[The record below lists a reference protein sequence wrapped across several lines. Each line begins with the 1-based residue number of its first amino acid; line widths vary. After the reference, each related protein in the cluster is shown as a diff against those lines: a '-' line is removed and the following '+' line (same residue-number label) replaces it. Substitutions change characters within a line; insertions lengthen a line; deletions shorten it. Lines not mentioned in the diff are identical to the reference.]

1 MAKLIFT
8 ERDEKL
14 VLHYMMLTRQITR
27 LTDCFL
33 HIFRL
38 HTRGD
43 ETGNLFKGYR
53 AYVQT
58 ELGDAICC
66 IKEIC
71 ETLGLDFKE
80 TEIMGDTRYKEKQ
93 EEFLKRHPNDHW
105 I

>member
-14 VLHYMMLTRQITR
+14 ALHYFMLTRQVTG
-27 LTDCFL
+27 LTDSFL

-38 HTRGD
+38 HSRGD
-43 ETGNLFKGYR
+43 ETGNLFKGYK
-53 AYVQT
+53 AYAQT
-58 ELGDAICC
+58 ELGDAIHH

-80 TEIMGDTRYKEKQ
+80 TEIMGDARYKEKQ
-93 EEFLKRHPNDHW
+93 EEFLMRHPNDHW